1 VSALDRLLVVL
12 GALSGLSG
20 VALSAAAAHVAGGA
34 NLETAARFLLVH
46 APALIGVAVLAGTG
60 LAHPGASRAAGLAL
74 ALGLVLFA
82 GDLVMRVLRGGPLFA
97 MAAPSGGVILMIGWA
112 LIALAAILP
121 ARA

>member
-1 VSALDRLLVVL
+1 MSALDRLLIVL

-46 APALIGVAVLAGTG
+46 APALIGVALLAGTG

-112 LIALAAILP
+112 LIALAAILRP
-121 ARA
+121 